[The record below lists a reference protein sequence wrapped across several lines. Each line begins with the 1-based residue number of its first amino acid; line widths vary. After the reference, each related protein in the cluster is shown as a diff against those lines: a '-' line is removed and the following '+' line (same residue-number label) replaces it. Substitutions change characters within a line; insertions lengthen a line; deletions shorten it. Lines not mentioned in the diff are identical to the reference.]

1 MSQPISDVQPF
12 LGSARAQSVCV
23 RELDRL
29 ATSIADRLAAS
40 DDMLQGTTAELR
52 RSPGRCI
59 VQVGP
64 VALTMSWVRGNVD
77 TVSNGR
83 LMIVEWRGMVG
94 RPNAASPEQ
103 RVASRA
109 SIPAKVVHETV
120 LVADATSE
128 RDWLWRREDAEGIAF
143 ASPDLASH
151 CVDSLLRALR
161 DGPME

>member
-1 MSQPISDVQPF
+1 MTQPISDARPF
-12 LGSARAQSVCV
+12 LGSARAQSVCT

-29 ATSIADRLAAS
+29 ATSVADRLAAVA
-40 DDMLQGTTAELR
+40 DLPDGATAELR

-64 VALTMSWVRGNVD
+64 VALTMSWVRGSVD

-83 LMIVEWRGMVG
+83 LMVVEWRGTVG
-94 RPNAASPEQ
+94 RPNSASPEQ

-109 SIPAKVVHETV
+109 TAPAMVVHETV

-128 RDWLWRREDAEGIAF
+128 RDWLWRREDADGIAF
-143 ASPDLASH
+143 GSQELASH

-161 DGPME
+161 AGPMT